1 MIQRR
6 YLAVLTVAAFA
17 GCQQLLGITPATLQS
32 TGGGG
37 NGGVVGSSTSSLGSL
52 ASSSAG
58 GASTTGS
65 STASSMGGSSTATT
79 SSGTSS
85 HASSGTTTSSGTS
98 ASGTSSSSGD
108 PCAGPTVVAPGDV
121 IDNMEADSPDIIKM
135 NGREGP
141 WFTVNSDPAI
151 NQFPATGGECLP
163 SLGGHCATSFYAM
176 NTYGS
181 AADAG
186 SMGFAFIGFALDQ
199 VNLVNKPYDASGFT
213 GIAFWGMSTV
223 GPQPLHVQFQSSE
236 TVAVSGGGTCTT
248 GCGDSFAESV
258 ILTGTWQQFT
268 IPFSMLEQ
276 GTYGAQFPTFDSN
289 ALLTIQ
295 FSVDTNTPMFNFWID
310 DVGFYH

>member
-1 MIQRR
+1 MVRRR

-17 GCQQLLGITPATLQS
+17 GCQQVLGINPGTLIPS
-32 TGGGG
+32 TGGAGG
-37 NGGVVGSSTSSLGSL
+37 AAPGSSSSSLGF
-52 ASSSAG
+52 G
-58 GASTTGS
+58 GAS
-65 STASSMGGSSTATT
+65 STASSSSGSMGNSSSNSSTSSTA
-79 SSGTSS
+79 SSGGT
-85 HASSGTTTSSGTS
+85 ASSS
-98 ASGTSSSSGD
+98 TSSSSGD
-108 PCAGPTVVAPGDV
+108 PCAGMTVIADM
-121 IDNMEADSPDIIKM
+121 IDNMEGDSPDIIKT
-135 NGREGP
+135 NGRQGP

-151 NQFPATGGECLP
+151 NQVPATGQECLP
-163 SLGGHCATSFYAM
+163 SLGGHCPTSYYAM

-186 SMGFAFIGFALDQ
+186 PMGFAFIGFALDQ
-199 VNLVNKPYDASGFT
+199 VQLVNKPYDASGFT
-213 GIAFWGMSTV
+213 GIAFWGKSTV
-223 GPQPLHVQFQSSE
+223 GTQPLHVQFQSSE
-236 TVAVSGGGTCTT
+236 TVAVSGGGTCTS

-268 IPFSMLEQ
+268 IPFMGLEQ